1 MCCPVNYCWRPL
13 ETLDEF
19 AALID
24 TEETAAYERFHPEIC
39 RQLQTLV
46 MNQQLALDPNRY
58 ILVLPSQRES
68 HVDLFLVVA
77 TLEQVKQTRLFPN
90 AKIEEA
96 RDTRRQRGDEFTQA
110 LLTYHD
116 QVAVVNLM
124 LPFP

>member
-1 MCCPVNYCWRPL
+1 MCCPVNYHWRPL

-46 MNQQLALDPNRY
+46 INQQLALDPNRY
-58 ILVLPSQRES
+58 ILVLPSQGES
-68 HVDLFLVVA
+68 YVDLYLVVA

-90 AKIEEA
+90 TKIQETH
-96 RDTRRQRGDEFTQA
+96 DTRRQRGDEFTQA
-110 LLTYHD
+110 LLIYRD
-116 QVAVVNLM
+116 RVAVANLM
-124 LPFP
+124 LPLT